1 MEVRPYNGSLEDAQG
16 IIQVDRETFGDCDYT
31 PEYIVAL
38 EATPEQCAW
47 VAEQDGH
54 VVGFVSAFCTHSLAL
69 DRWEI
74 DELAVLPT
82 CQGHGVGTRLVDA
95 ALRGGTAYPRVQQAR
110 ALIATRNIASQR
122 AFAKNGFVPEREAHL
137 LLYEVSGRVPRP
149 TPGTGPTVRQATP
162 EDTPAIAALL
172 LIDPGRAREQ
182 IAHAENT
189 YLLAHDAGQIL
200 GVVELIEVHTLQYH
214 GMWLESIVLG
224 HSDSGLAK
232 VLFGA
237 AIEKAKRHPDIDLVG
252 YTAPSQLEW
261 LYAACV
267 SQGYHKVEEYQ
278 VHTRGLSA

>member
-1 MEVRPYNGSLEDAQG
+1 VQVRPYNGSLEDAQG

-47 VAEQDGH
+47 VAEQDGYI
-54 VVGFVSAFCTHSLAL
+54 VGFVSAFCTHSLAL

-82 CQGHGVGTRLVDA
+82 CQGRGVGTRLVEA
-95 ALRGGTAYPRVQQAR
+95 ALRGGTAYPGIQQAR
-110 ALIATRNIASQR
+110 ALIATRNVASQR
-122 AFAKNGFVPEREAHL
+122 AFAKNGFASEREAHL

-149 TPGTGPTVRQATP
+149 TETGPTIRQAT
-162 EDTPAIAALL
+162 
-172 LIDPGRAREQ
+172 IDDAPQVATLAQVDFARARDC
-182 IAHAENT
+182 ILRSENT
-189 YLLAHDAGQIL
+189 YLLALDDGHPL
-200 GVVELIEVHTLQYH
+200 GYVELIEVRTLQYH
-214 GMWLESIVLG
+214 GMWLESIVLD

-237 AIEKAKRHPDIDLVG
+237 AIEQAKRHPDIDLVG

-278 VHTRGLSA
+278 VHTRELSA